1 MITPFRSL
9 RRRSANRSVL
19 LALSGAGLFLASLDA
34 YVVVTVLFNSTDPRA
49 SILTTLNIPANHFE
63 RATPIITGFLLGY
76 LAAMPLA
83 GGLSD
88 RLGRLR
94 VFALSMV
101 LFAFGSLLTATAPNL
116 GQLVTGRVLQG
127 AGGGA
132 LVPAVLALAADLY
145 PAGGRSPVLGAVSA
159 LQEIGSVLGPLWGGF
174 IAALLGWTWI
184 FWINIP
190 FAALLLWGLW
200 PEIRSGGEP
209 RRPAQLDGLGVLLA
223 TAGLAVLTLALYAAN
238 PEQSPVGEGF
248 FWQAPLAILF
258 FAAFVWHER
267 RCSNPLINVRR
278 FGDSSFSGSALT
290 NAIAGAGLMVAL
302 VYIPVLANA
311 VFSMNASGAALLLFR
326 LMLGIPIGALLG
338 GWLAQRMRS
347 YRFVAAL
354 GLVLAAAGFLMLSG
368 WNEGSLKPH
377 LLGLPITVADAELF
391 LTGLGL
397 GIEIAPVSA
406 ALLDAV
412 GESERGAGAS
422 FLIIMRLVGMLVGFS
437 LVAGFGLWE
446 FHRATAHLLPPLPG
460 LNPNFATQF
469 AIYTFKVKAA
479 IFDEYHLIF
488 RATAIALFIGA
499 LLAAATL
506 RPLPRPR
513 WR

>member
-1 MITPFRSL
+1 MITPFRSP
-9 RRRSANRSVL
+9 RRRSVNRPAL
-19 LALSGAGLFLASLDA
+19 LSLTGAGLFIASLDA
-34 YVVVTVLFNSTDPRA
+34 YVVVTALLPMLKSV
-49 SILTTLNIPANHFE
+49 NIAVNRPE
-63 RATPIITGFLLGY
+63 QATPIITGFLLGY
-76 LAAMPLA
+76 LAVMPIA

-88 RLGRLR
+88 RFGRLR
-94 VFALSMV
+94 LFAACLAV
-101 LFAFGSLLTATAPNL
+101 FAFGSFLTATAPSL
-116 GQLVTGRVLQG
+116 SQLVTGRVIQG

-145 PAGGRSPVLGAVSA
+145 PAGDRSPVLGAVSA
-159 LQEIGSVLGPLWGGF
+159 LQEIGSVLGPLWGGIVTASSF
-174 IAALLGWTWI
+174 GWTWI

-190 FAALLLWGLW
+190 VAAAIFWALW
-200 PEIRSGGEP
+200 PEIRAGGEE
-209 RRPAQLDGLGVLLA
+209 RRPSRLDWLGAALA
-223 TAGLAVLTLALYAAN
+223 TLGLIFLTLALYAAN

-248 FWQAPLAILF
+248 FWQAPLALIF

-267 RCSNPLINVRR
+267 RAANPLINVRR
-278 FGDSSFSGSALT
+278 FRDTSFTGSALT

-311 VFSMNASGAALLLFR
+311 VFSMNASGSALLLFR
-326 LMLGIPIGALLG
+326 LMLGIPIGALAG
-338 GWLAQRMRS
+338 GFLAQRMRS

-354 GLVLAAAGFLMLSG
+354 GLVLAAVGFLLLSG
-368 WNEGSLKPH
+368 WNEGSLRPQ
-377 LLGLPITVADAELF
+377 LLGPLTRADGELF

-412 GESERGAGAS
+412 GEAERGAGAS
-422 FLIIMRLVGMLVGFS
+422 FLIVMRLIGMLVGFS
-437 LVAGFGLWE
+437 LVAGFSLWE
-446 FHRATAHLLPPLPG
+446 FHQATAHLLLPLPG
-460 LNPNFATQF
+460 LNPNFASQY
-469 AIYTFKVKAA
+469 AIYLIKVRQA

>member
-1 MITPFRSL
+1 MITPFRSHRL
-9 RRRSANRSVL
+9 RSVNRPAL
-19 LALSGAGLFLASLDA
+19 LALTGAGLFLASLDA
-34 YVVVTVLFNSTDPRA
+34 YVVVTALLPMLKSV
-49 SILTTLNIPANHFE
+49 NIAVNRPE
-63 RATPIITGFLLGY
+63 QATPIITGFLLGY
-76 LAAMPLA
+76 LAVMPVA

-88 RLGRLR
+88 RFGRLR
-94 VFALSMV
+94 LFAASLA
-101 LFAFGSLLTATAPNL
+101 LFAFGSFVTASAPSL
-116 GQLVTGRVLQG
+116 SQLVTGRVLQG

-145 PAGGRSPVLGAVSA
+145 PAGDRSRALGAVSA
-159 LQEIGSVLGPLWGGF
+159 LQEVGSVLGPLWGGLITASSF
-174 IAALLGWTWI
+174 GWTWI

-190 FAALLLWGLW
+190 VAALLFWALW
-200 PEIRSGGEP
+200 PEIRTAGEV
-209 RRPAQLDGLGVLLA
+209 RRSVNLDWLGALLA
-223 TAGLAVLTLALYAAN
+223 TAGLALLTLALYAAN
-238 PEQSPVGEGF
+238 PEQSPVGQGF
-248 FWQAPLAILF
+248 IWQAPLALVF
-258 FAAFVWHER
+258 FALFVWHER
-267 RCSNPLINVRR
+267 RTSHPLINVRR
-278 FGDSSFSGSALT
+278 FRDSSFSGSALT

-311 VFSMNASGAALLLFR
+311 VFSMNASSAALLLFR

-338 GWLAQRMRS
+338 GWLAQRLRS
-347 YRFVAAL
+347 YRYVAAL
-354 GLVLAAAGFLMLSG
+354 GLILAAIGFLMLSG
-368 WNEGSLKPH
+368 WNEGSLTPH
-377 LLGLPITVADAELF
+377 LLGLPLTVADGELF

-412 GESERGAGAS
+412 GEEERGAGAS
-422 FLIIMRLVGMLVGFS
+422 FLIIMRLIGMLVGFS

-446 FHRATAHLLPPLPG
+446 FHQATAHLLPPLPG

-469 AIYTFKVKAA
+469 AIYTLKVKQA

-499 LLAAATL
+499 LVAAGTL

-513 WR
+513 WQ

>member
-19 LALSGAGLFLASLDA
+19 LALTGAGLFLASLDA
-34 YVVVTVLFNSTDPRA
+34 YVVVTVLFNSSDPRA
-49 SILTTLNIPANHFE
+49 SILTSLSIPANHFE

-88 RLGRLR
+88 RFGRLR

-116 GQLVTGRVLQG
+116 GQLVTGRFLQG

-159 LQEIGSVLGPLWGGF
+159 LQEVGSVLGPLWGGF
-174 IAALLGWTWI
+174 IAGLLGWTWI

-200 PEIRSGGEP
+200 PEIRAGGEP
-209 RRPAQLDGLGVLLA
+209 RREGQVDGLGVILA
-223 TAGLAVLTLALYAAN
+223 TAGLAFLTLALYAAA
-238 PEQSPVGEGF
+238 PDRSPVGEGF
-248 FWQAPLAILF
+248 FWQLPLAILF

-267 RCSNPLINVRR
+267 RSSHPLINIRHFR
-278 FGDSSFSGSALT
+278 DSSFTGSALT
-290 NAIAGAGLMVAL
+290 NAIAGAGLMVSL

-311 VFSMNASGAALLLFR
+311 VFSMNARDAALLLFR
-326 LMLGIPIGALLG
+326 LMLGIPIGALVG
-338 GWLAQRMRS
+338 GWLAQRLRS
-347 YRFVAAL
+347 YRLVAAL
-354 GLVLAAAGFLMLSG
+354 GLVLAGIGFVMLSG
-368 WNEGSLKPH
+368 WNEGSLNPH
-377 LLGLPITVADAELF
+377 LLGLPIRVADAELF
-391 LTGLGL
+391 LTGFGL

-412 GESERGAGAS
+412 GEAERGAGAS

-446 FHRATAHLLPPLPG
+446 FDRATVHLLPPLVG
-460 LNPNFATQF
+460 LNPTTATQW
-469 AIYTFKVKAA
+469 AIYTLKVKAA

-488 RATAIALFIGA
+488 RATAIALFVGA